1 MYLSVQKDKFPID
14 IDFEGPAQCANCGIR
29 DLVLFSSLKDED
41 FALIHQPIAEPRF
54 AKGESLYQQNE
65 SADHFYT
72 LREGLVK
79 LVHVT
84 DDGKEQTLRL
94 VKRGD
99 VLGLEA
105 LVGKKY
111 KTTAVAIDSTLTC
124 QIPLSVI
131 IKLDK
136 NLPHFR
142 NHLMQRW
149 QRSVDEAEEWLQC
162 LRTGPIKIR
171 LARFLLRLA
180 EGEPSGIIFLPTRED
195 MGNMLAVK
203 IESISRAV
211 AEFKRQGLIKK
222 VAAYR
227 FSIDVEMCKKIVH

>member
-1 MYLSVQKDKFPID
+1 VQKDKFPID
-14 IDFEGPAQCANCGIR
+14 VQFDGPAQCANCGIR

-41 FALIHQPIAEPRF
+41 FALIHQPIDEPRF
-54 AKGESLYQQNE
+54 EKGEILYRENE
-65 SADHFYT
+65 PADHFYT
-72 LREGLVK
+72 VREGLVK
-79 LVHVT
+79 LVHKSA
-84 DDGKEQTLRL
+84 GGEEQIVRL
-94 VKRGD
+94 LKRGD

-111 KTTAVAIDSTLTC
+111 KATAVAIDSTLTC
-124 QIPLSVI
+124 EIPLSVI

-142 NHLMQRW
+142 RHLLERW
-149 QRSVDEAEEWLQC
+149 QRSVDEAEDWLQC

-180 EGEPSGIIFLPTRED
+180 EGEPSGTIFLPTRED

-211 AEFKRQGLIKK
+211 AEFKRQGMIKK

-227 FSIDVEMCKKIVH
+227 FSLDVDMLQKIVH

>member
-1 MYLSVQKDKFPID
+1 MNFSVPNDHFSID
-14 IDFEGPAQCANCGIR
+14 VEFNGPAQCANCGIR

-41 FALIHQPIAEPRF
+41 FALIHQPIAEPRYE
-54 AKGESLYQQNE
+54 KGECLYQENE

-72 LREGLVK
+72 VREGLVK
-79 LVHVT
+79 LIHPT
-84 DDGKEQTLRL
+84 ADGKEQILRL
-94 VKRGD
+94 LKRGD

-111 KTTAVAIDSTLTC
+111 KTTAIAIDNTLTC

-136 NLPHFR
+136 NLSHFR
-142 NHLMQRW
+142 HHLMERW
-149 QRSVDEAEEWLQC
+149 QRSVDEAEGWLQD

-180 EGEPSGIIFLPTRED
+180 EEEATGIVFLPSRED

-211 AEFKRQGLIKK
+211 AEFKRQGLINK
-222 VAAYR
+222 VAPNR
-227 FSIDVEMCKKIVH
+227 FRLDVEALYKIIH

>member
-1 MYLSVQKDKFPID
+1 MLNSDFPMDVKFD
-14 IDFEGPAQCANCGIR
+14 GPAQCANCGIR
-29 DLVLFSSLKDED
+29 DLVLFSSLKEED
-41 FALIHQPIAEPRF
+41 FALIHQPIDEPRCE
-54 AKGESLYQQNE
+54 KGEILYQENE
-65 SADHFYT
+65 PADHFYT
-72 LREGLVK
+72 VREGLVK
-79 LVHVT
+79 LLHKSPEGQKQIV
-84 DDGKEQTLRL
+84 RL
-94 VKRGD
+94 LKRGD

-142 NHLMQRW
+142 SHLMQRW
-149 QRSVDEAEEWLQC
+149 QRSVDEAEGWLQC

-227 FSIDVEMCKKIVH
+227 FSLDVDMLQKIVY

>member
-1 MYLSVQKDKFPID
+1 MNLAVTKGYFPTD
-14 IDFEGPAQCANCGIR
+14 TEFDGPAQCANCGIR

-41 FALIHQPIAEPRF
+41 FALIHKPIAEPRYE
-54 AKGESLYQQNE
+54 KGEILSQE
-65 SADHFYT
+65 DKPADHFYT
-72 LREGLVK
+72 VREGLVK

-84 DDGKEQTLRL
+84 PDGKEQILRL
-94 VKRGD
+94 LKRGD

-111 KTTAVAIDSTLTC
+111 KATAIAIDSTLTC

-131 IKLDK
+131 IKLDR

-142 NHLMQRW
+142 DQLLKRW
-149 QRSVDEAEEWLQC
+149 QRSVDEAEGWLKD

-180 EGEPSGIIFLPTRED
+180 EGEPTNIVYLPTRED
-195 MGNMLAVK
+195 MASMLAVK
-203 IESISRAV
+203 IESISRSV
-211 AEFKRQGLIKK
+211 ADFKRQGLIEK
-222 VAAYR
+222 VAAFR
-227 FSIDVEMCKKIVH
+227 FRVDIESLYQMVH